1 MALVKMRKDQK
12 IELLRKVDLFAS
24 CSAKEL
30 GQITGLTTELD
41 FKAESVLTKR
51 GEAGLEFFVVVEG
64 SATAARNGVEFAQ
77 LGPGSFFGELALLD
91 GGPRTATVVARTDM
105 RLLVLSR
112 GEFSSLLTS
121 APSVTRK
128 ILTELG
134 HRLRLTDELLDSS
147 PALAESLRAWSL

>member
-1 MALVKMRKDQK
+1 MALVQLRKDQK

-41 FKAESVLTKR
+41 VKAECVLTKR
-51 GEAGLEFFVVVEG
+51 GDAGLEFFVVVEG
-64 SATAARNGVEFAQ
+64 SATAARKGVEIAH

-105 RLLVLSR
+105 SLLVLSR
-112 GEFSSLLTS
+112 GEFYSLLTS
-121 APSVTRK
+121 APSVARK

-134 HRLRLTDELLDSS
+134 HRLRLTDELLESS
-147 PALAESLRAWSL
+147 PALAENLRAWSL